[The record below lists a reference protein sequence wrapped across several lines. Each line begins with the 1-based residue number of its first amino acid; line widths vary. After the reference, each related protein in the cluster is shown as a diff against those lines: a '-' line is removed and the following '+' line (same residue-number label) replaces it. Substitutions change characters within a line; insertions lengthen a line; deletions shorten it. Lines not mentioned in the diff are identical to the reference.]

1 MRRSGCVCG
10 WGRALA
16 RARSSNPQWRRW
28 VLKHGPSAAGP
39 GRHARRRRRQVINE
53 SGMRGYWGWRRKHVR
68 SATKVS
74 AHLCAGSKGPAG
86 ALSKTTPL
94 SAPGAGRTQ
103 HARAGKIAR
112 AAARFYAFL
121 GKGRLEAVSRS
132 GRRAKKGQAR
142 PLPSACAGSGKGW
155 PPAAGGWRLR
165 PPVAFI
171 IIGPG
176 AAQAGRAVREPSLPP
191 LRAPRAPVT
200 TNEKIKEA
208 VMKARRRMSPKKQ
221 VSHCKTP
228 RCKMR
233 CAASREQRAQPRW
246 RQQQGGHPLTVQWQ
260 ACVG

>member
-1 MRRSGCVCG
+1 MRVACAGTGGGAGSTCVQPQKFQRTC
-10 WGRALA
+10 ALA
-16 RARSSNPQWRRW
+16 AKVRRGRSAKPP
-28 VLKHGPSAAGP
+28 PSAPLA
-39 GRHARRRRRQVINE
+39 
-53 SGMRGYWGWRRKHVR
+53 
-68 SATKVS
+68 
-74 AHLCAGSKGPAG
+74 PAG
-86 ALSKTTPL
+86 
-94 SAPGAGRTQ
+94 Q

-155 PPAAGGWRLR
+155 PPAARGWRLR

-246 RQQQGGHPLTVQWQ
+246 RQQQGGHPLTVQW
-260 ACVG
+260 